1 MTPHPRLGFSH
12 FRGISQRRPAE
23 WFTGFM
29 STPSLRES
37 VSPVSVEQAGIWD
50 AEVLADV
57 AAATFP
63 LACPPDAT
71 REDIAAFVDEAL
83 SAERFSE
90 YLTDPERIVLKAST
104 DSEIV
109 GYLMAID
116 APPANP
122 EIAAMIDAR
131 PAIEISKMYVLP
143 GHHGTGVSTALMA
156 AVVERGIAGNRAGLW
171 LGVNQQN
178 ARARRFYEK
187 HGFEVVGTRTFV
199 MGTQVFDDFV
209 MQRRLSRGQA
219 L

>member
-1 MTPHPRLGFSH
+1 
-12 FRGISQRRPAE
+12 
-23 WFTGFM
+23 M

-37 VSPVSVEQAGIWD
+37 ASPVSVEQAGIWD

-90 YLTDPERIVLKAST
+90 YLTDPHRIVLKAT
-104 DSEIV
+104 AGDEIV
-109 GYLMAID
+109 GYLMAVD
-116 APPANP
+116 APPASP
-122 EIAAMIDAR
+122 EIEAMIDAR

-156 AVVERGIAGNRAGLW
+156 AIVERGLAANRAGLW
-171 LGVNQQN
+171 LGVNQLN

-187 HGFEVVGTRTFV
+187 NGFAVVGTRTFV
-199 MGTQVFDDFV
+199 MGSRLFDDYV
-209 MQRRLSRGQA
+209 MQRRL
-219 L
+219 